1 MTKEEYLSQ
10 VGILTRRC
18 MYRQEQ
24 ILRMR
29 RDADAVSCRWGEYS
43 RSGGADAPYVRMIE
57 RIAEMEEKAEEENRL
72 LQDLRAQAEAAI
84 DRLPDENLKLVL
96 LYRYLEGKNFT
107 QIAEILYVC
116 RLTVMR
122 WKAKALELF
131 TFPENPIRIFAE
143 Y

>member
-1 MTKEEYLSQ
+1 MTSEEYLSQ
-10 VGILTRRC
+10 IGILTRRC

-43 RSGGADAPYVRMIE
+43 RSDGADAPYVRMIE
-57 RIAEMEEKAEEENRL
+57 RIAETEEKAEEENRL
-72 LQDLRAQAEAAI
+72 LLDLRAQAEAAI

-131 TFPENPIRIFAE
+131 IFPENPIRIFAE
-143 Y
+143 S